1 VAAVDGVMPP
11 SGAVGGWSCTV
22 AFGSVGAVPGGL
34 AAVVGEAGV
43 SGAVEVAS
51 LMVGAGLA
59 GAATG
64 AFKGTVGAVVGV
76 GGWGAPPGTGGR
88 TGGASGTLAVGTCG
102 ASAALSVTRTVSF
115 LSGTLEVCLEGVGGW
130 FSLSLIARWFGLR
143 CMGSKASPSPAVKP
157 PSREI
162 PAFFDALFPRGVIPI
177 SPAAMSA
184 EKTAITP
191 TRAEDFPEWYQQVIK
206 AADLAENSETRG
218 CMVIKPWG
226 YGIWE
231 LIQRQLDRMF
241 KATGHQNAYFP
252 LLIPLSYLEKEAE
265 HAEGFATEC
274 AVVTHHRLEVV
285 KDPVTGKTKMIPTG
299 ELAEPYVIRPTS
311 ETIIGAAFARWI
323 ESYRDLPLLIN
334 QWANVMRWEMRPRL
348 FLRTAEFLWQEGH
361 TAHETRDEAITET
374 RLMHGVYE
382 EFLRDH
388 LAIPV
393 IPGEKTEIER
403 FPGAEMT
410 LTVEAMVQDKKAIQ
424 AGTSHYLGRN
434 FSKAQNIS
442 FTGRDGTVQHA
453 HTTSWGVSTRMIGTL
468 IMAHADDDGLI
479 LPPRV
484 ATQQIVIV
492 PITPKEDS
500 RDAVIASC
508 QALAETLRHQ
518 MYHGDPL
525 RVHVDTRD
533 LGGGIKKWEW
543 IKKGVPIRIE
553 IGPRDIETRK
563 ICVQRRDQP
572 AASKDFPVKEDFIR
586 SAVEMLGEIHRQ
598 LLDRATGF
606 RNANITRCDTLDE
619 FEAHWAAENPG
630 WLITSWAGSPE
641 QETELSKK
649 HKITIR
655 CIPLDSVILP
665 ETGNTCFLTGSD
677 TDTRVLWARSY

>member
-1 VAAVDGVMPP
+1 
-11 SGAVGGWSCTV
+11 
-22 AFGSVGAVPGGL
+22 
-34 AAVVGEAGV
+34 
-43 SGAVEVAS
+43 
-51 LMVGAGLA
+51 
-59 GAATG
+59 
-64 AFKGTVGAVVGV
+64 
-76 GGWGAPPGTGGR
+76 
-88 TGGASGTLAVGTCG
+88 
-102 ASAALSVTRTVSF
+102 
-115 LSGTLEVCLEGVGGW
+115 
-130 FSLSLIARWFGLR
+130 
-143 CMGSKASPSPAVKP
+143 
-157 PSREI
+157 
-162 PAFFDALFPRGVIPI
+162 
-177 SPAAMSA
+177 MSA
-184 EKTAITP
+184 EKTAIQP
-191 TRAEDFPEWYQQVIK
+191 TRAQDFPEWYQQVIK

-231 LIQRQLDRMF
+231 LIQQQLDRMF

-274 AVVTHHRLEVV
+274 AVVTHHRLEAV
-285 KDPVTGKTKMIPTG
+285 KDEATGKTRMIPTG
-299 ELAEPYVIRPTS
+299 ELTEPYVIRPTS

-361 TAHETRDEAITET
+361 TAHETRDEALEET
-374 RLMHGVYE
+374 RKMHMVYE

-393 IPGEKTEIER
+393 IPGEKTENER

-410 LTVEAMVQDKKAIQ
+410 LTVEAMVQDRKAIQ
-424 AGTSHYLGRN
+424 AGTSHYLGQN

-442 FTGRDGTVQHA
+442 FTGRDGNLQHA

-468 IMAHADDDGLI
+468 IMAHSDDDGLV

-492 PITPKEDS
+492 PITPKEDTK
-500 RDAVIASC
+500 AEVIASC

-518 MYHGDPL
+518 SFRGEPL

-533 LGGGIKKWEW
+533 LGGGVKKWEW

-563 ICVQRRDQP
+563 ICVQRRDEP
-572 AASKDFPVKEDFIR
+572 VTSKDFPIKEDFIR
-586 SAVEMLGEIHRQ
+586 RAAEVLEEIHHN
-598 LLDRATGF
+598 LLKKASDF
-606 RNANITRCDTLDE
+606 RDANIASCESLDE
-619 FEAHWAAENPG
+619 FNAHWNQENPG
-630 WLITSWAGSPE
+630 WLHTPWAGSPE
-641 QETELSKK
+641 EEEELSKR

-655 CIPLDSVILP
+655 CIPVASATLP
-665 ETGNTCFLTGSD
+665 AGLPSGDGTCILTGK
-677 TDTRVLWARSY
+677 TTAVRALWGRSY